1 MGCSFRKGIF
11 LKMRNNYSC
20 GMAIPLDKKLTK
32 QWNNYSMGIIILFQG
47 FILHIKHAFSFMTP
61 YQMVE
66 P

>member
-1 MGCSFRKGIF
+1 
-11 LKMRNNYSC
+11 
-20 GMAIPLDKKLTK
+20 MAIPLDKKLTK